1 MGLGSKQDDHAT
13 SKERVMN
20 NYRISCVLMV
30 PLLALCA
37 AVACAR
43 PANLGTVDF
52 PTSGSPQAQAHFLR
66 GVAALHA
73 FWYPVA
79 LDEFRAATRLEPD
92 FMMGYWGEAMA
103 HNHPLWGDPQA
114 TEAAHQVLKK
124 IHPTPQLTPR
134 ERAYLHAVTVLY
146 GPEEKPVRDRAYAD
160 AMEAIYREYPDDLEA
175 AAFYAL
181 ALLGTVVHSQE
192 QTALRTRM
200 RAAAIAMEVDRKAPN
215 HPGAVHYI
223 IHAFDDPDHAILALP
238 AARRYADIA
247 PAAPHALHMPSHI
260 FLQLGMWAE
269 AVASNQASWAASERW
284 VQQHNL
290 PISQRDY
297 HSLHW
302 LLYSLLQQGRYHDAE
317 ALLALMRQSLPAFPA
332 EEQFMRLYGAFLHT
346 SMAAAFVV
354 DTARWDQATA
364 VTAPLAAPAGNA
376 TAPPSSGVQSYQALT
391 ALAQTPA
398 LFARG
403 LGAAMQGAPEAQQSL
418 AEIRTIRAQLPDKEV
433 FGMPMG
439 KVLEVQALEIAA
451 AASATHGDL
460 DTAITTVQN
469 AVTLEETMPPPQGP
483 PLVIKPAHEL
493 LGEILLQAPRPAD
506 AVQQFA
512 TALYRHPNRARALLG
527 AARAAAQRGE
537 RRQAV
542 DAYTQLLQQWQPGD
556 VPLPERQEAQTY
568 LQQVGALQQAGTR

>member
-13 SKERVMN
+13 SKECVMN

-30 PLLALCA
+30 HLLALCA

-73 FWYPVA
+73 
-79 LDEFRAATRLEPD
+79 LC
-92 FMMGYWGEAMA
+92 
-103 HNHPLWGDPQA
+103 
-114 TEAAHQVLKK
+114 
-124 IHPTPQLTPR
+124 
-134 ERAYLHAVTVLY
+134 
-146 GPEEKPVRDRAYAD
+146 
-160 AMEAIYREYPDDLEA
+160 
-175 AAFYAL
+175 
-181 ALLGTVVHSQE
+181 
-192 QTALRTRM
+192 
-200 RAAAIAMEVDRKAPN
+200 
-215 HPGAVHYI
+215 
-223 IHAFDDPDHAILALP
+223 
-238 AARRYADIA
+238 
-247 PAAPHALHMPSHI
+247 
-260 FLQLGMWAE
+260 
-269 AVASNQASWAASERW
+269 
-284 VQQHNL
+284 
-290 PISQRDY
+290 
-297 HSLHW
+297 
-302 LLYSLLQQGRYHDAE
+302 
-317 ALLALMRQSLPAFPA
+317 
-332 EEQFMRLYGAFLHT
+332 
-346 SMAAAFVV
+346 VV

-376 TAPPSSGVQSYQALT
+376 TAPPGSGVESYQALT

-403 LGAAMQGAPEAQQSL
+403 LAAARPSAPEAQQSL
-418 AEIRTIRAQLPDKEV
+418 AELRTIHAQLPDKEV

-451 AASATHGDL
+451 AASAAQGNL

-506 AVQQFA
+506 AAQQFA

-537 RRQAV
+537 RR
-542 DAYTQLLQQWQPGD
+542 
-556 VPLPERQEAQTY
+556 
-568 LQQVGALQQAGTR
+568 

>member
-1 MGLGSKQDDHAT
+1 
-13 SKERVMN
+13 
-20 NYRISCVLMV
+20 
-30 PLLALCA
+30 
-37 AVACAR
+37 
-43 PANLGTVDF
+43 
-52 PTSGSPQAQAHFLR
+52 
-66 GVAALHA
+66 
-73 FWYPVA
+73 
-79 LDEFRAATRLEPD
+79 
-92 FMMGYWGEAMA
+92 
-103 HNHPLWGDPQA
+103 
-114 TEAAHQVLKK
+114 
-124 IHPTPQLTPR
+124 
-134 ERAYLHAVTVLY
+134 
-146 GPEEKPVRDRAYAD
+146 
-160 AMEAIYREYPDDLEA
+160 MEAIYREYPDDREA

-200 RAAAIAMEVDRKAPN
+200 RAAAIVLEVDRKAPN

-269 AVASNQASWAASERW
+269 AVASNQASWTASERW

-290 PISQRDY
+290 SISRRDY

-317 ALLALMRQSLPAFPA
+317 ALLTLMRQSLPAFPA
-332 EEQFMRLYGAFLHT
+332 EEQFIRLYGAFLHA
-346 SMAAAFVV
+346 SMTAAFVV
-354 DTARWDQATA
+354 DTTRWDQATA

-376 TAPPSSGVQSYQALT
+376 TAPPSSGVESYQALT
-391 ALAQTPA
+391 VLAQTPA

-403 LGAAMQGAPEAQQSL
+403 FAAALQGAPEAQQPL
-418 AEIRTIRAQLPDKEV
+418 AELRNIHAQLSDKEV

-451 AASATHGDL
+451 AASAAQGNL
-460 DTAITTVQN
+460 DTAMTTMQN
-469 AVTLEETMPPPQGP
+469 AVALEESMPPPQGP

-493 LGEILLQAPRPAD
+493 LGEILLQAQRPAD
-506 AVQQFA
+506 AAQQFA
-512 TALYRHPNRARALLG
+512 IVLYRHPNRARALLG

-537 RRQAV
+537 RTQAV

-556 VPLPERQEAQTY
+556 MPLPERQEAQAY
-568 LQQVGALQQAGTR
+568 LQQAGALQQAGTR